1 MAKRVWLMLIWSADW
16 RWGLEGEH
24 SPWYPT
30 ARLFRQ
36 PDVGDW
42 RSVIEAVRSALAAI

>member
-1 MAKRVWLMLIWSADW
+1 VWILIASAPDW
-16 RWGLEGEH
+16 RWLRDRND

-36 PDVGDW
+36 PTLGDW
-42 RSVIEAVRSALAAI
+42 RSVVANVRSALRKL